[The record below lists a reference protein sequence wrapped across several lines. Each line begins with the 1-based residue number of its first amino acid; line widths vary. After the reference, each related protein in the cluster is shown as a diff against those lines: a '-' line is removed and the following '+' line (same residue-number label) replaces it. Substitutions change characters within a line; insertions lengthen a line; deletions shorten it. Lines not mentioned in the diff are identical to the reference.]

1 MLKFD
6 SERLFKDIVDEV
18 IIPSANQAI
27 ERTYKE
33 IIGNMGSNSKINEK
47 AKKDIEVLSASLDDS
62 IGVITASLL
71 EKGWALLESFGT
83 SDKMDLFNEELTSY
97 VRGRLWNKLRD
108 SYTVVGRKKGTYT
121 DFFGETQTSEGTR
134 AGKSL
139 GGWSKGIS
147 PSYTIQNAEIKLKAG
162 LEENGFVMRI
172 LRDRLDD
179 FLSRTDLDKYF
190 DDGR

>member
-108 SYTVVGRKKGTYT
+108 SYTVVGRKKGT
-121 DFFGETQTSEGTR
+121 
-134 AGKSL
+134 
-139 GGWSKGIS
+139 
-147 PSYTIQNAEIKLKAG
+147 
-162 LEENGFVMRI
+162 
-172 LRDRLDD
+172 
-179 FLSRTDLDKYF
+179 
-190 DDGR
+190 